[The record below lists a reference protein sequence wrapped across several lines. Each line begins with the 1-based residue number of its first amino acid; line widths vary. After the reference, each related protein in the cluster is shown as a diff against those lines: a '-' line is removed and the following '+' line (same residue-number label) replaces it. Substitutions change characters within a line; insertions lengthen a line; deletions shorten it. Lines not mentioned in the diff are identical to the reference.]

1 MDKLKNYIWQK
12 KRKKLCYEDNLNSK
26 NIKLYYKPQVNNITD
41 FIDWCNHL
49 NVISKSNLRKLETHM
64 HYYLAYGTYLS
75 ATAQDDTNELRK
87 QWYTNNKGK
96 TVEDS
101 LDKSGF

>member
-12 KRKKLCYEDNLNSK
+12 KRKRSRNLNSK
-26 NIKLYYKPQVNNITD
+26 NIKLYYKPQLNNISD
-41 FIDWCNHL
+41 FIDWCDDVS
-49 NVISKSNLRKLETHM
+49 VISKCNLRNLENYM
-64 HYYLAYGTYLS
+64 HFYFAYGTYLS

-87 QWYTNNKGK
+87 QWYLNHKGK
-96 TVEDS
+96 IVEVS